1 MENIASVSIALDN
14 FELSTDY
21 RIKNY
26 VKNFNRHVDFLIET
40 TSEINEVSIGN
51 DKEFTFTDSIY
62 WQCEASILENLDD
75 VTDNEVLSK
84 LDDLEDRL
92 YSKLISSL
100 GKFYRNGDRSW
111 IDKMLDMTIQNTLLG
126 LKFEHFS
133 ASNQYRNPWT
143 EATDILL
150 DNKLIY
156 TFSDDVDHLKDLGL
170 KISDKD
176 SSEIARKL
184 VGVAGKGHKKDF
196 ATGYFRDLTALRN
209 MLYSFL
215 ESTADNS
222 AKAIKKELIVKEI
235 RDMGV
240 KPDQL
245 TDNNI
250 QSWLIDPLK
259 QTNRIGSNK
268 DGYFVISTASDLI
281 ASYNSHFENFKGFY
295 RTLDRHKRLAEKFEV
310 PIEILDRHNEFVRE
324 QNLNAEDSKESLL

>member
-1 MENIASVSIALDN
+1 MENIASVSNALDN

-21 RIKNY
+21 RVKNY
-26 VKNFNRHVDFLIET
+26 VKNFNSHVDFLIET
-40 TSEINEVSIGN
+40 TSEINKASIAK
-51 DKEFTFTDSIY
+51 DKKFTFTDAIY

-75 VTDNEVLSK
+75 VTDSEVLGK
-84 LDDLEDRL
+84 LDDLEDKL

-126 LKFEHFS
+126 LKFEYFS
-133 ASNQYRNPWT
+133 ASNRYRNPWT

-150 DNKLIY
+150 DNRLIY

-176 SSEIARKL
+176 SNEIARKL
-184 VGVAGKGHKKDF
+184 VGVAGKGNKKDF

-209 MLYSFL
+209 MLYNFL
-215 ESTADNS
+215 ESIADNS

-240 KPDQL
+240 KPEQL

-268 DGYFVISTASDLI
+268 DGYFVINTGSDLI

-295 RTLDRHKRLAEKFEV
+295 RTLERHKRLAEKFDV
-310 PIEILDRHNEFVRE
+310 PIEKLDRHHKFVGD
-324 QNLNAEDSKESLL
+324 QNLNAEDPEDSLF